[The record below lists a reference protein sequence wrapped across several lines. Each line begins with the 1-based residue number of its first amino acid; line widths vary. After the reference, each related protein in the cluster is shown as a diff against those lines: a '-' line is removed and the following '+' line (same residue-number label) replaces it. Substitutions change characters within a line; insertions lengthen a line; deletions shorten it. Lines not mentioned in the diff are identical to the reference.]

1 MPLPFPSAGPL
12 PADVRRRLAT
22 AYFGRRAY
30 FYPETDST
38 NDVALSL
45 ASAGEAEG
53 TTVVADY
60 QRRGRGRRAHTW
72 SSPAGK
78 DLLFSV
84 ILRPEGDARHALPVT
99 LVTATAI
106 SVTLSK
112 LLDVDVMV
120 KWPNDVVTGSGK
132 LAGILAESASSGGRL
147 SHVVVGIG
155 VNVNASEADFAGD
168 LRGLAA
174 SCRTLSGVE
183 WDRAELLA
191 DLLGTIEA
199 YYDRFKRDG
208 FGTLSSAYEAR
219 LAQANRVVSFER
231 DGARWSGR
239 VAGVSPDGALV
250 VRLDDGR
257 RTELF
262 SEHVEVIA

>member
-1 MPLPFPSAGPL
+1 MTRPPGPL

-22 AYFGRRAY
+22 AYFGRRSY

-38 NDVALSL
+38 NDAALSL
-45 ASAGEAEG
+45 AAAGEAEG
-53 TTVVADY
+53 TVVVADY
-60 QRRGRGRRAHTW
+60 QRRGRGRRAHAW

-78 DLLFSV
+78 DLLFSL

-99 LVTATAI
+99 LVAATAI

-120 KWPNDVVTGSGK
+120 TWPNDVVTESGK
-132 LAGILAESASSGGRL
+132 VAGILAESASSGGRL
-147 SHVVVGIG
+147 AHVVVGIG

-168 LRGLAA
+168 LRGRAA
-174 SCRTLSGVE
+174 SCRTLTGVE

-208 FGTLSSAYEAR
+208 FATLASAYEAR
-219 LAQANRVVSFER
+219 LAQAGRMVWFER
-231 DGARWSGR
+231 EGTRASGR
-239 VAGVSPDGALV
+239 VTGVSPDGALV
-250 VRLDDGR
+250 VNLGDGR
-257 RTELF
+257 AIELY